1 MGKSYI
7 HDVNL
12 TYMQGINYQKKK
24 KEENRR
30 EEGRKEGGIRH
41 IKLKTGK
48 NSPCQWIHEGKRKV
62 RRIKGGFGGA
72 GHVPFL
78 ALGVDYTGMFNKIIH
93 SSIYTYDLQT
103 LPYVIFQ

>member
-1 MGKSYI
+1 
-7 HDVNL
+7 
-12 TYMQGINYQKKK
+12 
-24 KEENRR
+24 
-30 EEGRKEGGIRH
+30 
-41 IKLKTGK
+41 
-48 NSPCQWIHEGKRKV
+48 V

-78 ALGVDYTGMFNKIIH
+78 ALGVDYTGVFNKIIH